1 MRIQSSPPR
10 PLVSV
15 TLTRMITGFKE
26 FITKGNVIDIA
37 VGFVA
42 GAAFT
47 ALISGIT
54 GAIITPLIGLITG
67 GGVDAGVITVNGQVF
82 DITAMINA
90 IIIFILTM
98 ALLYFV
104 FVSPMNRWR
113 ERSQKEEE
121 LPTPVTDIE
130 LLTEIRDLL
139 KRNAA

>member
-1 MRIQSSPPR
+1 MF
-10 PLVSV
+10 
-15 TLTRMITGFKE
+15 TGFKE
-26 FITKGNVIDIA
+26 FITKGNVIDVA

-47 ALISGIT
+47 ALISGVT
-54 GAIITPLIGLITG
+54 GAIITPLIGLISG

-82 DITAMINA
+82 DITAVINA

-113 ERSQKEEE
+113 ERNQKEEE

-139 KRNAA
+139 KRNVA

>member
-1 MRIQSSPPR
+1 MF
-10 PLVSV
+10 
-15 TLTRMITGFKE
+15 TGFRD
-26 FITKGNVIDIA
+26 FITKGNVIDVA

-54 GAIITPLIGLITG
+54 GAIITPLIGLISG

-82 DITAMINA
+82 DITTVINA
-90 IIIFILTM
+90 IITFTLTM

-104 FVSPMNRWR
+104 FVAPMNRWR
-113 ERSQKEEE
+113 ERNQKDEET
-121 LPTPVTDIE
+121 PAPVTDVE

-139 KRNAA
+139 KRNIA

>member
-1 MRIQSSPPR
+1 MF
-10 PLVSV
+10 
-15 TLTRMITGFKE
+15 TGFKE
-26 FITKGNVIDIA
+26 FITKGNVIDVA

-54 GAIITPLIGLITG
+54 GAIITPLIGLISG

-82 DITAMINA
+82 DITAVINA
-90 IIIFILTM
+90 IITFILTM

-113 ERSQKEEE
+113 DRNQKDEE
-121 LPTPVTDIE
+121 LPTPITDIE

-139 KRNAA
+139 KRNIA

>member
-1 MRIQSSPPR
+1 MLIQSSPPR

-15 TLTRMITGFKE
+15 TLTNMFTGFKE

-113 ERSQKEEE
+113 ERNQKEEE

>member
-1 MRIQSSPPR
+1 MF
-10 PLVSV
+10 
-15 TLTRMITGFKE
+15 TGFKE
-26 FITKGNVIDIA
+26 FITKGNVIDVA

-47 ALISGIT
+47 ALISGVT
-54 GAIITPLIGLITG
+54 GAIITPLIGLISG

-82 DITAMINA
+82 DITAVINA

-113 ERSQKEEE
+113 ERNQKEEE

>member
-1 MRIQSSPPR
+1 MF
-10 PLVSV
+10 
-15 TLTRMITGFKE
+15 TGFKD
-26 FITKGNVIDIA
+26 FITKGNVVDIA

-47 ALISGIT
+47 ALISGVT
-54 GAIITPLIGLITG
+54 GAIITPLIGLMSG

-82 DITAMINA
+82 DITAVINV
-90 IIIFILTM
+90 IITFVLTM

-113 ERSQKEEE
+113 VRNQKVNE
-121 LPTPVTDIE
+121 LPVPVTDVD

-139 KRNAA
+139 KKGTE

>member
-1 MRIQSSPPR
+1 MF
-10 PLVSV
+10 
-15 TLTRMITGFKE
+15 TGFKE
-26 FITKGNVIDIA
+26 FITKGNVIDVA

-54 GAIITPLIGLITG
+54 GAIITPLIGLISG

-82 DITAMINA
+82 DITAVINA
-90 IIIFILTM
+90 IITFILTM

-113 ERSQKEEE
+113 EGNQKEEE

>member
-1 MRIQSSPPR
+1 MFS
-10 PLVSV
+10 
-15 TLTRMITGFKE
+15 GFKE
-26 FITKGNVIDIA
+26 FITKGNVIDVA

-47 ALISGIT
+47 ALISGVT
-54 GAIITPLIGLITG
+54 GAIITPLIGLISG

-82 DITAMINA
+82 DVTAVINA
-90 IIIFILTM
+90 IITFILTM

-113 ERSQKEEE
+113 ERNQKDEEVSA
-121 LPTPVTDIE
+121 PVTDIE

-139 KRNAA
+139 KRNIA

>member
-1 MRIQSSPPR
+1 M
-10 PLVSV
+10 L
-15 TLTRMITGFKE
+15 TGFKE
-26 FITKGNVIDIA
+26 FITKGNVIDVA

-54 GAIITPLIGLITG
+54 GAIITPLIGLMSG

-82 DITAMINA
+82 DITAVINA
-90 IIIFILTM
+90 IITFILTM

-113 ERSQKEEE
+113 ERNQKDEKE
-121 LPTPVTDIE
+121 PVPVTDIE

-139 KRNAA
+139 KKSSAQER

>member
-1 MRIQSSPPR
+1 MF
-10 PLVSV
+10 
-15 TLTRMITGFKE
+15 TGFKD
-26 FITKGNVIDIA
+26 FITKGNVVDIA

-47 ALISGIT
+47 ALISGVT
-54 GAIITPLIGLITG
+54 GAIITPLIGLMSG

-82 DITAMINA
+82 DITAVINV
-90 IIIFILTM
+90 IITFVLTM

-113 ERSQKEEE
+113 VRNQKVNE
-121 LPTPVTDIE
+121 LPAPVTDVD

-139 KRNAA
+139 KKGTE

>member
-1 MRIQSSPPR
+1 MF
-10 PLVSV
+10 
-15 TLTRMITGFKE
+15 TGFKE
-26 FITKGNVIDIA
+26 FITKGNVIDVA

-47 ALISGIT
+47 ALISGVT
-54 GAIITPLIGLITG
+54 GAIITPLIGLISG

-82 DITAMINA
+82 DITAVINA
-90 IIIFILTM
+90 IITFILTM

-113 ERSQKEEE
+113 ERNQKDEEV
-121 LPTPVTDIE
+121 PIPVTDIE

-139 KRNAA
+139 KRNIA